1 MVNWVCTFPMCWKEQ
16 LKQYEYNKDWD
27 AAISLMQVIIDDT
40 PDELDSYLC
49 MNYLLMDILV
59 NEMYDNSKH
68 GYYADLLKKYCL
80 ESYRR
85 FSNNSEYLFYIGFI
99 ASMSEWYFGIEME
112 DVESMLKKATNLDSE
127 SLLYEWG
134 YCCIPNQRAEVNTET
149 KYSLSKQILEND
161 MLMKNI
167 TKKGLLGEYLEEFIL
182 SVYEST
188 RVLL

>member
-68 GYYADLLKKYCL
+68 GYYADLLKNIFL
-80 ESYRR
+80 NHIVDFRIIQNIFFTSD
-85 FSNNSEYLFYIGFI
+85 L
-99 ASMSEWYFGIEME
+99 
-112 DVESMLKKATNLDSE
+112 
-127 SLLYEWG
+127 SLLCLNG
-134 YCCIPNQRAEVNTET
+134 TLA
-149 KYSLSKQILEND
+149 
-161 MLMKNI
+161 
-167 TKKGLLGEYLEEFIL
+167 
-182 SVYEST
+182 
-188 RVLL
+188 